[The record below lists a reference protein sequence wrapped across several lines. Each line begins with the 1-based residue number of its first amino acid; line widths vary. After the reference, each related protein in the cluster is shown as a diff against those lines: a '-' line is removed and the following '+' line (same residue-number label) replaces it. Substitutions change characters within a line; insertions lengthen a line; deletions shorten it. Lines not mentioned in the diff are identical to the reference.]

1 MIEVK
6 EIKDLVREYM
16 SRTVSTGADY
26 HRKWPYIAGENLRKV
41 TSFARMDGNVICI
54 YAKGSAARS
63 RLMLEKRRG
72 WSSPLERSLFQ
83 SRTTRKALDALI
95 HAIEKSIP
103 TFRSYMGVKARL
115 LGLEKLSWYD
125 IMAPVTDHY
134 RIFPLFF

>member
-41 TSFARMDGNVICI
+41 TSFAKMDGNVICI

-63 RLMLEKRRG
+63 RLMLEKRRILD
-72 WSSPLERSLFQ
+72 SF
-83 SRTTRKALDALI
+83 RK
-95 HAIEKSIP
+95 EFPGTEVS
-103 TFRSYMGVKARL
+103 
-115 LGLEKLSWYD
+115 D
-125 IMAPVTDHY
+125 I
-134 RIFPLFF
+134 RIISMDRQ